1 MNGIRRIFEC
11 MAFEKWMYAA
21 RSVIFLEVED
31 GYIDDW
37 NHSYLYPTIEFNFL
51 IFPTFVPK
59 FFFKSMCVDGL
70 ALREGC

>member
-1 MNGIRRIFEC
+1 
-11 MAFEKWMYAA
+11 MASEKWMYAA

-31 GYIDDW
+31 AYTDDW
-37 NHSYLYPTIEFNFL
+37 NHICLYPTVEFNLL

-59 FFFKSMCVDGL
+59 LFLESMCVNGL